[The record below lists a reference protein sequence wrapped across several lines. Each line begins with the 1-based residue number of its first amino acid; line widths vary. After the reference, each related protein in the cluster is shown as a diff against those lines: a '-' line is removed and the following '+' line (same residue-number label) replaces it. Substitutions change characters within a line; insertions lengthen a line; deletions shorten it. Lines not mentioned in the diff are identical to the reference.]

1 MSEPLLTIRNH
12 HAVCSGDP
20 PIVDDAQADQYIGY
34 FENLFGEQ
42 WVFTRDR
49 ATGVATLRG
58 GDIGWNTPIDVTDG
72 PIGTLTLNPNEAL
85 WLESC
90 LAASQ
95 EFARR

>member
-20 PIVDDAQADQYIGY
+20 PIVDDSKANQYIGY

-49 ATGVATLRG
+49 STGVAILRG
-58 GDIGWNTPIDVTDG
+58 GDIGWNTQFDVTDG
-72 PIGTLTLNPNEAL
+72 HTGKLMLNPSEAL

-95 EFARR
+95 SHACK

>member
-1 MSEPLLTIRNH
+1 MSEPLLRISNH
-12 HAVCSGDP
+12 HAPGSGDP

-42 WVFTRDR
+42 WVFTRDQ
-49 ATGVATLRG
+49 ATGVAILRG
-58 GDIGWNTPIDVTDG
+58 GDISWNTPIDVTDG
-72 PIGTLTLNPNEAL
+72 ATRGLTLNPSEAQ

-95 EFARR
+95 AFARR

>member
-1 MSEPLLTIRNH
+1 MSEPLLKISNH
-12 HAVCSGDP
+12 HVPGSGDP
-20 PIVDDAQADQYIGY
+20 PIIDDAQADQYIGY

-49 ATGVATLRG
+49 ATGIAILRG
-58 GDIGWNTPIDVTDG
+58 GDIGWNTPIDMTDG
-72 PIGTLTLNPNEAL
+72 ITGKLTLNPSEAQ

-95 EFARR
+95 AIASR